1 MNKNNIRQELADLY
15 DDPDLLFA
23 DGFDDAIIG
32 ITNGFNGPY
41 TVVYDI
47 NKIISRL
54 IEDGMTHEEAEEY
67 FDYNII
73 GAYVGER
80 TPIYVNVYEK

>member
-1 MNKNNIRQELADLY
+1 MTSDIRQELVDLY

-23 DGFDDAIIG
+23 DGFDNSIIG
-32 ITNGFNGPY
+32 VTIGFNGHV
-41 TVVYDI
+41 VVYDI

-54 IEDGMTHEEAEEY
+54 MEDGMTHEEAEEY